1 MTHTSKFDQ
10 HTTPPTHQDF
20 HWINGPGQKERF
32 ADFLEFVRAVTSGVR
47 SGMQIIYSSN
57 LIREMNQDA
66 DPEQISAPAISKT
79 DADNLYRLSLAAITA
94 LNQIAQNK
102 IDLLNQQ

>member
-1 MTHTSKFDQ
+1 MTD
-10 HTTPPTHQDF
+10 TTNPDRQSIPPTHEDF

-32 ADFLEFVRAVTSGVR
+32 ADFIEFVRDVTSGVR

-57 LIREMNQDA
+57 LVREMNQDA